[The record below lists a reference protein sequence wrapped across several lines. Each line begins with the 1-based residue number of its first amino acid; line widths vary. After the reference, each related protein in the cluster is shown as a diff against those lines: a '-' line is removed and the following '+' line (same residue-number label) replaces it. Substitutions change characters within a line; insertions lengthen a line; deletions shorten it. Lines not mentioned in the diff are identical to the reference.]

1 MSMFLETALPAEAHL
16 AEGQYL
22 LDEKT
27 TQKVLCYTV
36 QGMEDQEFPKENDR
50 IYNQAKL
57 E

>member
-1 MSMFLETALPAEAHL
+1 MFLETALPAEAHL